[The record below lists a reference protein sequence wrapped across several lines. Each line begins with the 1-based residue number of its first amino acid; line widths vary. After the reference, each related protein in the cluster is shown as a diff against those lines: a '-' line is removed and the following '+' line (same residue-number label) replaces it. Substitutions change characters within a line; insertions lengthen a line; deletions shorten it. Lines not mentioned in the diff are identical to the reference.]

1 MRELQVAHPRR
12 REVVLMP
19 WMVVNMFR
27 RPMRWFESKD
37 EAIEW
42 ARASEPFRGAFQVLE
57 V

>member
-1 MRELQVAHPRR
+1 MT
-12 REVVLMP
+12 

-42 ARASEPFRGAFQVLE
+42 ARASEPFLGAFLVLE